1 MGAHTLTLVAAGSL
15 AGAFVGLVVAAIAW
29 NNRERPAATQ
39 FALLMV
45 AVAGWCVFAAAQM
58 VATTTAE
65 AYLFDRIVRVSSTH
79 VPPLALTFV
88 LAYGGHDE
96 WLAPKWLALL
106 WAYPVI
112 YILLSVTAPLHGLAT
127 GPAAVTFQT
136 VAGVTAPV
144 VPVGPAK
151 TVHLAFAY
159 VVMVLVYLVLFRLL
173 RRTRTAHRGQAAAV
187 VVGSV
192 APFFA
197 NVAFYTGFLSHPGL
211 DPTPMTFVL
220 SGGIIGW
227 GLFRHNFLSVTP
239 LASDVL
245 IAGLPDPV
253 LVLDRD
259 DRVVDSNPAAAAA
272 LVGDDV
278 EGEYVSDVAPGL
290 IRSLT
295 EEGIYSVPTEHAT
308 DGGVTRFYDPQVET
322 IDDQHDTERGRLV
335 VLRDVTGQHRRQD
348 RLEALQAAT
357 QRFIAASTDEEI
369 ASLAVDFL
377 EQALDHHG
385 AGVFLVDDAET
396 TLQPAALTD
405 TTAGYYDDKDLTIGP
420 DSVPFDAFE
429 SGEQRTLT
437 VDDGSPFTVFTFFP
451 LGDHGVVAI
460 GSREEFGFASDDE
473 QFAAILART
482 TQVALSQVEREGALR
497 QSRASVE
504 RRSEQ
509 IEFFNGVLRHTMRN
523 ALLVIQGRAD
533 HLRAH
538 VEPSQESHIDV
549 IERWC
554 EDLATLSDEIRALN
568 DTVTATESERFE
580 AVDLTALLRSRTER
594 VALEFES
601 VDVTVDVGDDLQ
613 VRANELAGR
622 VLDTVIRNAVDHNDA
637 TEPRVEISTQL
648 AADRVQ
654 VRVAD
659 NGSGMSDEM
668 KESVF
673 ERALATNQ
681 TASGFGL
688 YFVSV
693 VMNLYGGTVWFE
705 DNDPRGTVAVLE
717 FQSTAAE

>member
-1 MGAHTLTLVAAGSL
+1 
-15 AGAFVGLVVAAIAW
+15 
-29 NNRERPAATQ
+29 
-39 FALLMV
+39 
-45 AVAGWCVFAAAQM
+45 
-58 VATTTAE
+58 
-65 AYLFDRIVRVSSTH
+65 
-79 VPPLALTFV
+79 
-88 LAYGGHDE
+88 
-96 WLAPKWLALL
+96 
-106 WAYPVI
+106 
-112 YILLSVTAPLHGLAT
+112 
-127 GPAAVTFQT
+127 VTFQT

-151 TVHLAFAY
+151 AVHLAFAY

-173 RRTRTAHRGQAAAV
+173 RRTRAAHRGQAVAV
-187 VVGSV
+187 VVGSLS
-192 APFFA
+192 PFLA
-197 NVAFYTGFLSHPGL
+197 NVAFYTGLLSHPGL

-220 SGGIIGW
+220 SGGVIGW
-227 GLFRHNFLSVTP
+227 GLFRYNFLSVTP

-253 LVLDRD
+253 LVLDGD

-272 LVGDDV
+272 LVGDEV
-278 EGEYVSDVAPGL
+278 EGETVSDVAPGL
-290 IRSLT
+290 IRALT
-295 EEGIYSVPTEHAT
+295 EDGIYSVPTEHAT

-335 VLRDVTGQHRRQD
+335 VLRDVTGQQRRQD

-357 QRFIAASTDEEI
+357 QRFIAAPTDERI
-369 ASLAVDFL
+369 AELAVDFL

-385 AGVFLVDDAET
+385 AGVFLADDAET
-396 TLQPAALTD
+396 ALRPAALTA
-405 TTAGYYDDKDLTIGP
+405 TTAGYYDDEDLTLGP
-420 DSVPFDAFE
+420 ESVPFDAYE
-429 SGEQRTLT
+429 SGEQRSLDA
-437 VDDGSPFTVFTFFP
+437 DDASPFTVFAFFP
-451 LGDHGVVAI
+451 LGEHGVVAI
-460 GSREEFGFASDDE
+460 GSREESGFASDDE
-473 QFAAILART
+473 QFAEILART
-482 TQVALSQVEREGALR
+482 TQVALSQVEREGDLR
-497 QSRASVE
+497 RSRASVE

-533 HLRAH
+533 YLRDH
-538 VEPSQESHIDV
+538 VDASQESHLDV
-549 IERWC
+549 IEHWC
-554 EDLATLSDEIRALN
+554 ADLATLSDEIKALN

-580 AVDLTALLRSRTER
+580 AVDLTALLTSRTER
-594 VALEFES
+594 IPLEFAS
-601 VDVTVDVGDDLQ
+601 LDVAFDVEDDLH

-637 TEPRVEISTQL
+637 TEPHVEITTQR

-659 NGSGMSDEM
+659 NGPGMSDAM

-673 ERALATNQ
+673 ERALATNH

-717 FQSTAAE
+717 FQSAADE